1 MNICNNHLFGLII
14 IFAVLAV
21 GMILSIIKE
30 ERESHQIV
38 TIEKIK
44 EKDYLICQDCKHDVT
59 GEIIG

>member
-1 MNICNNHLFGLII
+1 MSKIAEYFYPHLYYQPCG
-14 IFAVLAV
+14 VN
-21 GMILSIIKE
+21 
-30 ERESHQIV
+30 REVPPDEPECSHQIV